1 MEDEEINFD
10 TDAAPQP
17 SSRKLSRLKK
27 AGVSEARRESKI
39 APAASPEN
47 TVLHDLTNTQPS
59 SSAAPQHMPA
69 ASQSS
74 SDASASKIASEV
86 PSPASVKAS
95 PARSQDAEQDYW
107 DSEDELE
114 AELTK
119 RERAEGFHVDSPS
132 ASGC

>member
-10 TDAAPQP
+10 IDAAPQP

-27 AGVSEARRESKI
+27 AAVSEARRESNI

-74 SDASASKIASEV
+74 SDASANQNASEV
-86 PSPASVKAS
+86 LSPASVKAS
-95 PARSQDAEQDYW
+95 PVRSQDEQDYW

-119 RERAEGFHVDSPS
+119 RERAEGFHLDSPS